1 MSLDLRKLRL
11 RGVWILIVPFVLLS
25 RPTPR
30 LMLVGALI
38 AALGIA
44 LRGWAAGLIH
54 KDRELSTAGPYA
66 HTRNPLY
73 LGSFLI
79 GLGVTVGAGRWELLL
94 LFGVCYALVYG
105 TVIRQESRAL
115 EQRFGD
121 RYLRWARE
129 VPLFL
134 PRLARYRGEPA
145 GRFTFERWR
154 RNREYEAVLGVVAGF
169 LFLTAKLLLR

>member
-1 MSLDLRKLRL
+1 MSIDLRKLRL

-30 LMLVGALI
+30 LVLVGALI

-44 LRGWAAGLIH
+44 LRGWSAGLIH

-94 LFGVCYALVYG
+94 LFGACYALVYG
-105 TVIRQESRAL
+105 AVIRQESRAL

-121 RYLRWARE
+121 HYLRWARE

-134 PRLARYRGEPA
+134 PRLAPYRGESA

-169 LFLTAKLLLR
+169 LFLTVKLLLR